1 MINHVYFP
9 AFVILNPIIIL
20 WQKEKGLPAVLS
32 SSKSTPAP
40 ILSKSDGM
48 PAPPIILDIPEEV
61 MEEEEEDIIVEED
74 EKDLEELEL
83 IMLDPEDIKEP
94 RSPPKDIICP
104 PPPPM
109 LMPSI
114 IFFIISSISKDMP
127 PGPPLE
133 DVVVEDEDMLEE
145 EKVLELEK
153 EPSSLLVEVAII
165 CEADEESCLT
175 EVLPSSV
182 V

>member
-1 MINHVYFP
+1 MV
-9 AFVILNPIIIL
+9 
-20 WQKEKGLPAVLS
+20 QKGLPAVLS

-40 ILSKSDGM
+40 ILSKSEGMPM
-48 PAPPIILDIPEEV
+48 PAPPIILDIPLVIEEDD
-61 MEEEEEDIIVEED
+61 EDIIVEED
-74 EKDLEELEL
+74 DEKDFEELEL
-83 IMLDPEDIKEP
+83 IMLDPEDINEP
-94 RSPPKDIICP
+94 RSPPIDIICP
-104 PPPPM
+104 PLPPPM
-109 LMPSI
+109 LIPSI
-114 IFFIISSISKDMP
+114 IFFIMSSISKDIP

-133 DVVVEDEDMLEE
+133 DVVVEDEDILEE
-145 EKVLELEK
+145 EKVLELEN